1 MKNSILFIALLTLLM
16 TSCKKEDYGNTDIY
30 SKEYAVTWTFQDPSY
45 YTTISVP
52 QITQDVLDNGA
63 MMAYM
68 SNGNGG
74 WVALPCTIP
83 MDASYSSTFT
93 PVFTLGGAT
102 IWKTDTD
109 LLTLDPGLSTF
120 KIVVLTQKQLI
131 AHPNL
136 DLTDY
141 ESVATELAL

>member
-1 MKNSILFIALLTLLM
+1 
-16 TSCKKEDYGNTDIY
+16 
-30 SKEYAVTWTFQDPSY
+30 
-45 YTTISVP
+45 
-52 QITQDVLDNGA
+52 
-63 MMAYM
+63 M

-74 WVALPCTIP
+74 WVALPCTLP

-93 PVFTLGGAT
+93 PVFALGDVT
-102 IWKTDTD
+102 IWKLDTD
-109 LLTLDPGLSTF
+109 LLTLDPGYSTF
-120 KIVVLTQKQLI
+120 KIVVLTPKQLI

>member
-1 MKNSILFIALLTLLM
+1 MKNFILFIALLTLLM
-16 TSCKKEDYGNTDIY
+16 TSCQKDKYGNTAIY
-30 SKEYAVTWTFQDPSY
+30 SNQYEVTWTFQDPSY
-45 YTTISVP
+45 YTTLNIP

-63 MMAYM
+63 VMAYL

-74 WVALPCTIP
+74 WVALPCTVP
-83 MDASYSSTFT
+83 MNASYASTYT
-93 PVFTLGGAT
+93 PVFNLGGVT
-102 IWKTDTD
+102 IWKLDTD
-109 LLTLDPGLSTF
+109 FLTLDPGYVTF

>member
-1 MKNSILFIALLTLLM
+1 MKNSILIIALLTLIM
-16 TSCKKEDYGNTDIY
+16 TSCQKDNYGNTDIY
-30 SKEYAVTWTFQDPSY
+30 SNKYIVTWTFQDPSY
-45 YTTISVP
+45 KAILSVP
-52 QITQDVLDNGA
+52 EITQDVLDNGA
-63 MMAYM
+63 IMAYL
-68 SNGNGG
+68 SNGNNG
-74 WVALPCTIP
+74 WIALPYTLP
-83 MDASYSSTFT
+83 VDATYSSTYT
-93 PVFTLGGAT
+93 PVFYLGGVS

-109 LLTLDPGLSTF
+109 LLTLDPGVSTF